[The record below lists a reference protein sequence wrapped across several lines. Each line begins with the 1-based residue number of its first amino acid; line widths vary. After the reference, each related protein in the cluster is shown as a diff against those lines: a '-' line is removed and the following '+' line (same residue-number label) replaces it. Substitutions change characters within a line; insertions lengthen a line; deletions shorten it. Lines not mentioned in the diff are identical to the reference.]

1 MLIMILK
8 GEIKMI
14 TNSQIIAMLNK
25 QRSKEAEKRL
35 RYRILLYNAI
45 ITLEEKQVFETHEEL
60 LDYLDMSEE
69 EYKEIMENDFDE

>member
-1 MLIMILK
+1 MM
-8 GEIKMI
+8 

-25 QRSKEAEKRL
+25 QRSKAVEKQE
-35 RYRILLYNAI
+35 RYMILLYNAI

-69 EYKEIMENDFDE
+69 EYKEIMENDID

>member
-1 MLIMILK
+1 MNLK
-8 GEIKMI
+8 GEIKLI

-25 QRSKEAEKRL
+25 QRSQEAEKRL

-69 EYKEIMENDFDE
+69 EYKEIMENDID

>member
-1 MLIMILK
+1 
-8 GEIKMI
+8 MI

-25 QRSKEAEKRL
+25 QRSQEAEKRL
-35 RYRILLYNAI
+35 RYMILLYNAI

-69 EYKEIMENDFDE
+69 EYKEVMGNDIDK

>member
-1 MLIMILK
+1 
-8 GEIKMI
+8 MI

-69 EYKEIMENDFDE
+69 EYKEIMEDDID

>member
-1 MLIMILK
+1 
-8 GEIKMI
+8 MI

>member
-1 MLIMILK
+1 M
-8 GEIKMI
+8 

-69 EYKEIMENDFDE
+69 EYKEIMEDDID

>member
-1 MLIMILK
+1 MM
-8 GEIKMI
+8 

-25 QRSKEAEKRL
+25 QRSKAVEKQE
-35 RYRILLYNAI
+35 RYMILSYNAI

-69 EYKEIMENDFDE
+69 EYKEIMGNDID

>member
-1 MLIMILK
+1 
-8 GEIKMI
+8 MI

-35 RYRILLYNAI
+35 RYTILLYNAT

-69 EYKEIMENDFDE
+69 EYKEIMENDID

>member
-1 MLIMILK
+1 MM
-8 GEIKMI
+8 

-25 QRSKEAEKRL
+25 QRSKAVEKQE

-69 EYKEIMENDFDE
+69 EYKEIMANDIDK

>member
-1 MLIMILK
+1 
-8 GEIKMI
+8 MI

-69 EYKEIMENDFDE
+69 EYKEIMENDIDE

>member
-1 MLIMILK
+1 
-8 GEIKMI
+8 MI

-69 EYKEIMENDFDE
+69 EYKEIMENDID

>member
-1 MLIMILK
+1 
-8 GEIKMI
+8 MI

-25 QRSKEAEKRL
+25 QRSRKTIT
-35 RYRILLYNAI
+35 ILLYNAI

-69 EYKEIMENDFDE
+69 EYKEIMENDID

>member
-1 MLIMILK
+1 MM
-8 GEIKMI
+8 

-69 EYKEIMENDFDE
+69 EYKEIMEDDID